1 MMKQFLDNSY
11 LFGGNAPF
19 VEELYEK
26 YLENPASVP
35 EEWRGYFDKL
45 QLLPGAA
52 GKDLAHAPVIESFAQ
67 RARSGGTRPQAA
79 APSLDRKQVSVI
91 QLVAEYRFRGCLL
104 ADLDPLKR
112 QQRPHIPELEPGYYD
127 LTEADMDTVFNTG
140 SLIGA
145 EQQPLREIIRG
156 LQETYC
162 GTLGVEY
169 MYISSRVEKRWIQER
184 LEPVRSKP
192 SFAPDYK
199 KHILERLT
207 AAEGLERYLHTRYV
221 GQKRFSLEGGDTL
234 IPVLDNLLQRAGT
247 AGVQELVL
255 GMAHRGRL
263 NVLVNTLGKMPKDLF
278 GEFEGKHDDALQAG
292 DVKYHQGFSSDI
304 NTPGGPMHLTLAF
317 NPSHLEIVNP
327 VVEGSVRA
335 RQHRRKDRG
344 GEQVLPVLIHG
355 DAAVAGQGVVMET
368 LNLAQTRG
376 YGTGG
381 TVHIVVNNQIGF
393 TTSDVRDSRSTLYCT
408 DVMKMIEAPIFHVN
422 GDDPEACVM
431 AIEIA
436 LDYRSKFK
444 KDVVVDI
451 VCFRKLGHNEQ
462 DEPMVTQPLMY
473 KIINA
478 HPGTRK
484 LYADKLAAL
493 GVIAADEADKLVA
506 TFRQAMDGGFHTNK
520 TILSNFKPPF
530 AVDWSKYKN
539 TKWNESD
546 DTTLPLADLQMLS
559 ERLTAIPANFKL
571 QPRVEKIIADRRLMG
586 QGKLPVDWGMAENLA
601 YASLLKDGFS
611 VRISGQDCGRGTFFH
626 RHAVLHD
633 QNREKWD
640 SGSYIPLAHIAP
652 NQGDFVVIDSVLSEE
667 AVLGFE
673 YGYSTSEPNELVVWE
688 AQFGDFVNGAQVVID
703 QFIAAGEV
711 KWGRIC
717 GMVMMLPHGYEGQ
730 GPEHS
735 SGRPERFLQL
745 CADYNLQVCI
755 PATPVQMFFLLR
767 RQMIRPYRK
776 PLVIFT
782 PKSLLRHKESVS
794 PLPEFAESKF
804 KAVNGEWDESIKP
817 DKVRRVILCSGKV
830 FFDLMAARREKGI
843 KDMAIVRIAQL
854 YPFPHDEFQAQ
865 IDLYAG
871 ASEVIWCQEEPG
883 NQGAWHRIQHY
894 VLRHMRANQ
903 VLGYAM
909 RASSASPAAGYL
921 SLHTEQQKALVEA
934 AFAPLA
940 DNLVKPVQ
948 GLGRKRRKK
957 HVD

>member
-1 MMKQFLDNSY
+1 MMKQFLENSH

-19 VEELYEK
+19 VEELYEN
-26 YLENPASVP
+26 YLADAGSVP
-35 EEWRGYFDKL
+35 EGWRAYFDKL
-45 QLLPGAA
+45 QVLPGGAS
-52 GKDLAHAPVIESFAQ
+52 KDLAHAPIVESFVSMAKTGPR
-67 RARSGGTRPQAA
+67 RAASDGT
-79 APSLDRKQVSVI
+79 LDRKQVSVI

-112 QQRPHIPELEPGYYD
+112 QQKPHIPELEPGYYD

-140 SLIGA
+140 TFMGP
-145 EQQPLREIIRG
+145 EQAPLREIIRG

-169 MYISSRVEKRWIQER
+169 MYLSSRVEKKWIQER
-184 LEPVRSKP
+184 LEPIRSKP

-207 AAEGLERYLHTRYV
+207 ASEGLERYLHTRYV
-221 GQKRFSLEGGDTL
+221 GQKRFSLEGGETL
-234 IPVLDNLLQRAGT
+234 IPVLDNLLQRAGA
-247 AGVQELVL
+247 AGVQELVI

-278 GEFEGKHDDALQAG
+278 SEFEGKHDDHLQAG

-335 RQHRRKDRG
+335 RQHRRKDRDG
-344 GEQVLPVLIHG
+344 SQVLPVLIHG

-393 TTSDVRDSRSTLYCT
+393 TTSDPRDARSTLYCT

-422 GDDPEACVM
+422 ADDPETCCM

-436 LDYRSKFK
+436 MDYRKQFK
-444 KDVVVDI
+444 KDVVVDLI
-451 VCFRKLGHNEQ
+451 CFRKLGHNEQ

-473 KIINA
+473 KIVGA

-484 LYADKLAAL
+484 LYADRLAAQ
-493 GVIAADEADKLVA
+493 GVIAADEADKMVA
-506 TFRQAMDGGFHTNK
+506 TFRQAMDGGYHTNK
-520 TILSNFKPPF
+520 TILANFKPPF
-530 AVDWSKYKN
+530 AVDWSKYKG
-539 TKWNESD
+539 TKWNEND
-546 DTTLPLADLQMLS
+546 DTQIPLSELQHLA
-559 ERLTAIPANFKL
+559 ERLTAIPQNFKL
-571 QPRVEKIIADRRLMG
+571 HPRVEKIIADRRLMG

-601 YASLLKDGFS
+601 YASLLKDGYS

-640 SGSYIPLAHIAP
+640 AGSYIPLAHISP

-717 GMVMMLPHGYEGQ
+717 NMVLMLPHGYEGQ

-745 CADYNLQVCI
+745 CADYNIQVCM

-767 RQMIRPYRK
+767 RQMIRPWRK

-794 PLPEFAESKF
+794 PLSEFAGSKF
-804 KAVNGEWDESIKP
+804 NPVNWEWNEDIKP
-817 DKVRRVILCSGKV
+817 EKAKRVIFCSGKV
-830 FFDLMAARREKGI
+830 FFDLINKRKELGS
-843 KDMAIVRIAQL
+843 DDVAIIRIAQL
-854 YPFPHDEFQAQ
+854 YPFPHDAFQAT
-865 IDLYAG
+865 IDRYSN

-883 NQGAWHRIQHY
+883 NQGAWHRVQHY
-894 VLRHMRANQ
+894 VLRHMRPDQ
-903 VLGYAM
+903 ILGYAM

-921 SLHTEQQKALVEA
+921 QLHNEQQKALVEA
-934 AFAPLA
+934 AFAPLT

-948 GLGRKRRKK
+948 GTGRTRRKK
-957 HVD
+957 

>member
-1 MMKQFLDNSY
+1 MLKQFLENSY

-19 VEELYEK
+19 VEEQYEK
-26 YLENPASVP
+26 YLADPASVP
-35 EEWRGYFDKL
+35 EEWRAYFDKL
-45 QLLPGAA
+45 QLVPGAA
-52 GKDLAHAPVIESFAQ
+52 AKDMAHAPVVEAFAAQ
-67 RARSGGTRPQAA
+67 AKAGTRRQATTPQ
-79 APSLDRKQVSVI
+79 LDRKQVSVI

-112 QQRPHIPELEPGYYD
+112 HQKPHIPELEPGYYD
-127 LTEADMDTVFNTG
+127 LTEADMGTVFNTG
-140 SLIGA
+140 SFIGPS
-145 EQQPLREIIRG
+145 EQLPLREIIRA

-162 GTLGVEY
+162 GSLAVEY
-169 MYISSRVEKRWIQER
+169 MYLSSRAEKKWIQER

-192 SFAPDYK
+192 SFSPDYK

-221 GQKRFSLEGGDTL
+221 GQKRFSLEGGETL
-234 IPVLDNLLQRAGT
+234 IPVLDNLLQRAGA
-247 AGVQELVL
+247 AGVQELVI

-263 NVLVNTLGKMPKDLF
+263 NVLVNTLGKVPKDLF
-278 GEFEGKHDDALQAG
+278 SEFEGKHADDLMAG

-335 RQHRRKDRG
+335 RQHRRKDRDG
-344 GEQVLPVLIHG
+344 SQVLPVLIHG

-381 TVHIVVNNQIGF
+381 TVHIIVNNQIGF
-393 TTSDVRDSRSTLYCT
+393 TTSDPRDSRSTLYCT

-436 LDYRSKFK
+436 MDYRKQFK

-473 KIINA
+473 KTINA

-484 LYADKLAAL
+484 LYADRLAAQ
-493 GVIAADEADKLVA
+493 GVIAADEGDKLVA
-506 TFRQAMDGGFHTNK
+506 TYRQAMDGGYNTNK
-520 TILSNFKPPF
+520 TILANFKPPF

-539 TKWNESD
+539 TKWNEKD
-546 DTTLPLADLQMLS
+546 DTTLPLADLQALA
-559 ERLTAIPANFKL
+559 ERLTTIPPNFKL
-571 QPRVEKIIADRRLMG
+571 HPRVEKIIADRRLMG

-601 YASLLKDGFS
+601 YASLLRDGFA

-640 SGSYIPLAHIAP
+640 SGSYIPLANIAP

-735 SGRPERFLQL
+735 SGRPERFMQL
-745 CADYNLQVCI
+745 CADYNIQVCV

-794 PLPEFAESKF
+794 PLHEFAESKF
-804 KAVNGEWDESIKP
+804 SPVNADWDETIDPAKA
-817 DKVRRVILCSGKV
+817 KRVIFCSGKV
-830 FFDLMAARREKGI
+830 FFDLMAYRKEKGI
-843 KDMAIVRIAQL
+843 KDVALARIAQL
-854 YPFPHDEFQAQ
+854 YPFPHDDFQEQ
-865 IDLYAG
+865 INRYAK
-871 ASEVIWCQEEPG
+871 ANEVVWCQEEPG

-894 VLRHMRANQ
+894 LLRHMRPEQ
-903 VLGYAM
+903 ILGYAT
-909 RASSASPAAGYL
+909 RKSSASPAVGYL
-921 SLHTEQQKALVEA
+921 ALHNEQQKELVEA
-934 AFAPLA
+934 AFAPIT
-940 DNLVKPVQ
+940 DNVVVPVQ
-948 GLGRKRRKK
+948 GTSRKGK
-957 HVD
+957 

>member
-1 MMKQFLDNSY
+1 MP
-11 LFGGNAPF
+11 GNA
-19 VEELYEK
+19 V
-26 YLENPASVP
+26 
-35 EEWRGYFDKL
+35 
-45 QLLPGAA
+45 
-52 GKDLAHAPVIESFAQ
+52 KDIAHAPIVESFAI
-67 RARSGGTRPQAA
+67 QAKTGSRRA
-79 APSLDRKQVSVI
+79 APTEALDRKQVSVI

-112 QQRPHIPELEPGYYD
+112 QQKPHIAELEPGYYD
-127 LTEADMDTVFNTG
+127 LTEADMDTVFNSGTFMG
-140 SLIGA
+140 P
-145 EQQPLREIIRG
+145 EQMPLREIIRG

-169 MYISSRVEKRWIQER
+169 MYLSSRVEKRWIQER
-184 LEPVRSKP
+184 LEPVRSRP

-234 IPVLDNLLQRAGT
+234 IPVLDNLLQRAGA
-247 AGVQELVL
+247 AGVQELVI

-278 GEFEGKHDDALQAG
+278 SEFEGKHDDHLQAG

-344 GEQVLPVLIHG
+344 GDQVLPVLIHG

-393 TTSDVRDSRSTLYCT
+393 TTSDPRDSRSTLYCT

-422 GDDPEACVM
+422 ADDPEAAVM

-436 LDYRSKFK
+436 MDYRAQFK
-444 KDVVVDI
+444 KDVVVDLI
-451 VCFRKLGHNEQ
+451 CFRKLGHNEQ

-478 HPGTRK
+478 HPGTRR
-484 LYADKLAAL
+484 LYAERLAAQ
-493 GVIAADEADKLVA
+493 GVIEADEADRMVA

-530 AVDWSKYKN
+530 AVDWSKYKG
-539 TKWNESD
+539 TRWNEND
-546 DTTLPLADLQMLS
+546 DTKLPLADLQALA
-559 ERLTAIPANFKL
+559 ERLTAVPQDFKL
-571 QPRVEKIIADRRLMG
+571 HPRVEKIIADRRLMG

-601 YASLLKDGFS
+601 YASLLKDGYS
-611 VRISGQDCGRGTFFH
+611 VRISGQDAGRGTFFH

-640 SGSYIPLAHIAP
+640 AGSYVPLAHIAP

-745 CADYNLQVCI
+745 CADYNIQVCI

-767 RQMIRPYRK
+767 RQMIRPWRK
-776 PLVIFT
+776 PLIIFT

-794 PLPEFAESKF
+794 PLHEFAESKF
-804 KAVNGEWDESIKP
+804 RAVNFEWDESIKP
-817 DKVRRVILCSGKV
+817 EKVKRLILCSGKV
-830 FFDLMAARREKGI
+830 FFDLMNARKEKGL
-843 KDMAIVRIAQL
+843 KDAAIVRVAQL

-865 IDLYAG
+865 IDLYAN
-871 ASEVIWCQEEPG
+871 ATEVVWCQEEPG

-894 VLRHMRANQ
+894 ILRHMRPDQ

-921 SLHTEQQKALVEA
+921 QLHNEQQKALVNA
-934 AFAPLA
+934 AFAPLT
-940 DNLVKPVQ
+940 DNLVLPVQ
-948 GLGRKRRKK
+948 GAGRKRRKK
-957 HVD
+957 